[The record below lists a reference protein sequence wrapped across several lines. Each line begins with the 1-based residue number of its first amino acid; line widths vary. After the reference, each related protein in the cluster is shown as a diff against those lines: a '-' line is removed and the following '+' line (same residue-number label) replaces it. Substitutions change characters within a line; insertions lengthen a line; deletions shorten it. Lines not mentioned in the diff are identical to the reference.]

1 MIAHDPRIASVI
13 MFGRHRIDPGILV
26 EPAAGCEVPDDD
38 SRKLEEFV
46 SAIWYVLRPIVSR
59 FHKYFRHVSD

>member
-26 EPAAGCEVPDDD
+26 EPAAGYEVPDDD

-59 FHKYFRHVSD
+59 FPQIFSPRV